1 MSGPRIGLRIL
12 KDRVFRVVV
21 ISLSLSSMV
30 PLFLIL
36 FYIMKNG
43 LSSLNWEFFTEIA
56 RPVGEKGGGIASA
69 MVGSSLLLIIA
80 SLPSIPL
87 GIAGGIYLSEHK
99 AGKLSYLGRLAVEV
113 LQGIPSIVIGIIAY
127 LWLVVRM
134 GRFSALSGGIAL
146 GIMMLPV
153 IVKAAE
159 ETLKL
164 VPDSL
169 KEASLALGVPYYR
182 TVLRVVLPAS
192 LSGITT
198 GVLIGIARVT
208 GETAPLLFT
217 ALGNAFMNWNI
228 IKPVDALPLLIYNYA
243 TSPYPEWHRVAWG
256 ASCVLVG
263 FVLVL
268 NLVARIIVRRWKVQ
282 F

>member
-1 MSGPRIGLRIL
+1 MDRSRLTLRLL
-12 KDRVFRVVV
+12 KDRVFKV
-21 ISLSLSSMV
+21 IVIFLCFLSMV

-36 FYIMKNG
+36 SYIVKNG
-43 LSSLNWEFFTEIA
+43 LASLNWEFFMEIPK
-56 RPVGEKGGGIASA
+56 PVGDKGGGIVNAI
-69 MVGSSLLLIIA
+69 VGSFFLVIVA

-87 GIAGGIYLSEHK
+87 GIAAGVYLSEHRG
-99 AGKLSYLGRLAVEV
+99 GKLAYLGRLAADV
-113 LQGIPSIVIGIIAY
+113 LQGTPSIVIGIIAY
-127 LWLVVRM
+127 LWIVVTM
-134 GRFSALSGGIAL
+134 KGFSALSGGIAL

-153 IVKAAE
+153 IVRATE

-164 VPDSL
+164 IPDAL

-182 TVLRVVLPAS
+182 TMLKVVLPAS
-192 LSGITT
+192 VSGITT
-198 GVLIGIARVT
+198 GVLISIARVA

-217 ALGNAFMNWNI
+217 AFGNAFMNWNI
-228 IKPVDALPLLIYNYA
+228 IKPVNALPLLIYNYA

-263 FVLVL
+263 FVLAL
-268 NLVARIIVRRWKVQ
+268 NLMVRIIVGRWKVQ